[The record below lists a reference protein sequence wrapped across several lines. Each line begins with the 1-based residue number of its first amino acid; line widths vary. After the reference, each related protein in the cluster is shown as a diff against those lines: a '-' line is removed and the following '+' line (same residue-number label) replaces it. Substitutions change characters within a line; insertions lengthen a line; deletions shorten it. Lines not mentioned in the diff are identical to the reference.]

1 MPQVLHRRAGSYNI
15 INLEVERGISPGV
28 GITLRLGHHQ
38 AHVAAGEKSEPG
50 WGPKEQRQADFIAE
64 EAYRAVHIFYR
75 MRYLAKTS
83 KG

>member
-1 MPQVLHRRAGSYNI
+1 
-15 INLEVERGISPGV
+15 
-28 GITLRLGHHQ
+28 LGHHQ